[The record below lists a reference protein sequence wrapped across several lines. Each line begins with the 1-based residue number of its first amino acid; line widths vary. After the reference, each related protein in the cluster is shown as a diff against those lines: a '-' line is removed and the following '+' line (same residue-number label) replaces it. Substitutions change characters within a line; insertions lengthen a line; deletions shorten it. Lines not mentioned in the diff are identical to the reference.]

1 MTHKMTEKEMIDNL
15 LSANARLRRQI
26 DAKQLTMECL
36 NSKLEI
42 DCKIILVKINK
53 CPNWTMVSIFEFISE
68 KIRLHIYKSENHTYY

>member
-42 DCKIILVKINK
+42 AMEGLKAIEEYGNTNEIASKTIKQINEVDIK
-53 CPNWTMVSIFEFISE
+53 
-68 KIRLHIYKSENHTYY
+68 L